1 MTANNK
7 TTSEVLFIHQQIFH
21 VLDAPM
27 LTKFAIALLVALFF
41 VYVNGVLLFV
51 LWSKPVFKET
61 PRYIL
66 FAHMLLNDS
75 IQLLISL
82 ILYICSLAFLQLAKV
97 VCFLLVF
104 VATSTFSNAPLNLVV
119 MSLERYAAICFPLRH
134 SEIATRR
141 RTCVAIGVIRIIGS
155 INFMIDTL
163 FAVVTEPKSFHLLMF
178 CTRERTFI
186 APWQADMYLAFNVF
200 YFVSVT
206 VIIVF
211 TYISIIVAARSVSTN
226 KESTKKA
233 HRTVLLHLI
242 QLGLCLT
249 SFLYGTIERIL
260 AMTSNSKLFSD
271 LRYLNFLIVL
281 LLPRCLSPLIY
292 GLRDDAV
299 RNLFRHY
306 FCCRSAEIKPVRI
319 NPTFT
324 LGGARASKLALL
336 GLPTLSNAVDALT

>member
-1 MTANNK
+1 MTTNNK
-7 TTSEVLFIHQQIFH
+7 TTSEVLFIHQQMFQ
-21 VLDAPM
+21 VLDAGR

-82 ILYICSLAFLQLAKV
+82 ILYICTLAFLQLAKA

-104 VATSTFSNAPLNLVV
+104 MGTSTFNNAPLNLVV
-119 MSLERYAAICFPLRH
+119 MSLERYVAICFPLRH

-141 RTCVAIGVIRIIGS
+141 RTCVAIGVIWIIGS
-155 INFMIDTL
+155 INCMIDTL

-178 CTRERTFI
+178 CTRERIFI

-211 TYISIIVAARSVSTN
+211 TYISVIVAARSVTTN
-226 KESTKKA
+226 KESAKKA
-233 HRTVLLHLI
+233 QRTVLLHLI

-260 AMTSNSKLFSD
+260 AMTSNSAMFVK

-281 LLPRCLSPLIY
+281 LIPRCLSPLIY

-306 FCCRSAEIKPVRI
+306 FCYRPTKIKPIRNNKGNV
-319 NPTFT
+319 
-324 LGGARASKLALL
+324 
-336 GLPTLSNAVDALT
+336 